1 MSDPRIIG
9 DFMALASVSCVLVGS
24 LINAAMIKKVNA
36 RLPNEQR
43 FSYFE
48 GRVARMM
55 RLPEEY
61 RRFYPDG
68 KMYIA
73 MGTLVALAVAYALCG
88 LWFLLTS

>member
-1 MSDPRIIG
+1 MSDSRIIG
-9 DFMALASVSCVLVGS
+9 DLMVLASASCVLVGS

-36 RLPNEQR
+36 RLAKEQQ

-48 GRVARMM
+48 VRVVRMM
-55 RLPEEY
+55 RLPNEY

-73 MGTLVALAVAYALCG
+73 MGALVALAVACSLCG

>member
-1 MSDPRIIG
+1 MSAPRNIG
-9 DFMALASVSCVLVGS
+9 VVMALVSMSCVLVGS
-24 LINAAMIKKVNA
+24 LINAGMIKKVNA
-36 RLPNEQR
+36 RLPKEEQ

-48 GRVARMM
+48 EGVVRMT
-55 RLPEEY
+55 RLRNEY

-73 MGTLVALAVAYALCG
+73 LGTVVALAAACALYG